1 MKKRILCTVL
11 CLVTVLSLAA
21 CGKKAPAA
29 SDGSAP
35 AASSSAASSAS
46 VQETPTVQ
54 VNAMVL
60 SGPTGV
66 GAAKMMADNAA
77 LGEDAPYSF
86 LVAAG
91 NDEVTPALIS
101 GEADIACVATN
112 LAGTLYNKDAGV
124 QVLAVN
130 TLGVLYILERG
141 DSVTGA
147 ASLAG
152 KTIYATG
159 QGANPEYIL
168 NYVLTQNGLDPAKD
182 VDIQWMTPQEVTAK
196 MLESSD
202 GVCMLP
208 VPAATAL
215 LLKDSGVRQ
224 ALDLTAEWD
233 AVADQSLVMGCV
245 VARKQFIEAYPEAV
259 EAFLAEYEQS
269 VSYMKDPANLD
280 DAAELVAQFGITP
293 NAAVA
298 KAAIGPCNLTYLTG
312 DAMRDAIQGYFEIL
326 FQANPA
332 SIGGSMPDDEFYY
345 LH

>member
-11 CLVTVLSLAA
+11 CLVAVLSLAA

-29 SDGSAP
+29 SSAP
-35 AASSSAASSAS
+35 AASASP
-46 VQETPTVQ
+46 VEETPAVKAN
-54 VNAMVL
+54 VMVL

-77 LGEDAPYSF
+77 LGEDAPF
-86 LVAAG
+86 TFTVAAA

-112 LAGTLYNKDAGV
+112 LAGTLYSKNAGV
-124 QVLAVN
+124 RVLAVN
-130 TLGVLYILERG
+130 TLGVLYILEKG
-141 DSVTGA
+141 ETVTDA

-152 KTIYATG
+152 KPIYATG

-182 VDIQWMTPQEVTAK
+182 VDIQWMTPQEITAK
-196 MLESSD
+196 MTESD
-202 GVCMLP
+202 NGVCMLP

-233 AVADQSLVMGCV
+233 AVADQALVMGCV
-245 VARKQFIEAYPEAV
+245 VARTAFLEEHPEAV

-269 VSYMKDPANLD
+269 VNYMKDPANLD
-280 DAAELVAQFGITP
+280 GAAELVAQFGITP

-298 KAAIGPCNLTYLTG
+298 KAAIGQCNLTYLAG
-312 DAMRDAIQGYFEIL
+312 ESMRDAIQGYFEVL

-332 SIGGSMPDDEFYY
+332 AIGGSMPDDAFYY
-345 LH
+345 LP